1 MANNRLSYTSEFLD
15 DNTPLPE
22 LSFEDLIEPTAEKGG
37 QHMDNDAR
45 GSDDNVVDR
54 EDESLNTPQF
64 KKTVFQEKR
73 QTPGVTVLKSHAI
86 KVVTAG
92 SASTVGSGA
101 GTTSLNPNKP
111 LITDVKILNK
121 LKPIV
126 TSNTLKIGNTTI
138 ASTSTAAGTSKALS
152 SMTQIKTPDGRVL
165 FVQKSIPGTPPS
177 STKTLVTGS
186 PTGSIRRIVAPAG
199 IQKAVLSKGV
209 AVAGTGLVKAAVPG
223 RPSNSAITLKGITSV
238 TQGSSVKP
246 SPSSTASSSTPGSP
260 AKFQV
265 VRTTDG
271 KIIKINQSSPSVLLN
286 AKPQATV
293 AAGAPSVKPTTAN
306 VVISK
311 SGSQVVLKATPAPKP
326 VVTGSPTT
334 PTTPSKMVVQ
344 SGGKQILVS
353 SKNIIKLS
361 PKSSATTTASAS
373 GSASVSGLHAIQ
385 LPGKGGVQYVRV
397 LSNNKGAV
405 GATTATTAKPTP
417 SGQKITLLRSP
428 SGATATSTTTISTSH
443 AATSVAGSKAG
454 PSPASKIVVK
464 STGGSIV
471 PLPSVQTFVSKRAL
485 SANSTATKSSATEVN
500 TEPIRKHRLT
510 DLNTQLKQ
518 TTTGSDVNEAS
529 DSGPEAKKPRYVI
542 TMQQGKP
549 QLQSSTQSGTNLAG
563 RSPEKESPSPP
574 KKIYNVIKSAGGNG
588 VKYMIRNPQTMTHAM
603 RRGYT
608 GYMDNKM
615 RTSLAATK
623 QRLSQVNP
631 QQKKQLQ
638 VQAQAKQR
646 IRQQQLQNQQ
656 QAKAPD
662 SSSQTLPTQGTQYLK
677 VLGPT
682 QPLYDTLKPPAS
694 GTGAAAE
701 ALSGIGASRRKHCNC
716 SKSQCL
722 KLYCDCFANGEFCQ
736 NCTCKD
742 CFNNLDYEVERER
755 AIRSCLDRNPSAFK
769 PKITAPNSGDMRL
782 HNKGCN
788 CKRSGCLKNYCEC
801 YEAKIPCTSI
811 CKCVGCR
818 NMEDRPD
825 VDMDSL
831 DGVVGAETP
840 SKAKGSKDKKK
851 IENRSNLYLTNDV
864 IEATIMCMIS
874 RIVMHEK
881 QNLPI
886 EDTER
891 EVMEELGESLNQII
905 SFAKEKHD
913 TSQLDDSKATA

>member
-1 MANNRLSYTSEFLD
+1 MDTADSNLEFLD

-22 LSFEDLIEPTAEKGG
+22 LSFEDLMEPTAEKGG

-45 GSDDNVVDR
+45 GSDDNVVEG
-54 EDESLNTPQF
+54 EDDSLNTPQF
-64 KKTVFQEKR
+64 KKTVPEKR
-73 QTPGVTVLKSHAI
+73 NHTPGVTVLKSHAI

-92 SASTVGSGA
+92 SGSTVASGSA
-101 GTTSLNPNKP
+101 TTSLNPNKP
-111 LITDVKILNK
+111 QITDVKILNK

-126 TSNTLKIGNTTI
+126 TSNTLKIGSTTI
-138 ASTSTAAGTSKALS
+138 ASTSSTAGGTSKTLS

-165 FVQKSIPGTPPS
+165 FVQKSIPGTP
-177 STKTLVTGS
+177 STSAKTLVTGS
-186 PTGSIRRIVAPAG
+186 PTGSIRRIVAPTG

-223 RPSNSAITLKGITSV
+223 RLSNSGITLKGITSV
-238 TQGSSVKP
+238 AGGSAKP
-246 SPSSTASSSTPGSP
+246 SPSSTASPSTTGQP

-265 VRTTDG
+265 VRTADG
-271 KIIKINQSSPSVLLN
+271 KIIKINQSGPSVVLN
-286 AKPQATV
+286 AKPQTTV
-293 AAGAPSVKPTTAN
+293 AAAAPSVKPTTTGN
-306 VVISK
+306 VVVSK
-311 SGSQVVLKATPAPKP
+311 SGSQVVLKTTPAPKQ
-326 VVTGSPTT
+326 VLTASPT

-361 PKSSATTTASAS
+361 PKSPGTSTASSA
-373 GSASVSGLHAIQ
+373 GSPSVSGLHAIQ

-397 LSNNKGAV
+397 LSNKGATA
-405 GATTATTAKPTP
+405 GATAATTSKSTP
-417 SGQKITLLRSP
+417 GGQKITLLRSP
-428 SGATATSTTTISTSH
+428 AGAASTSTISASP

-454 PSPASKIVVK
+454 PSPANKIVVK
-464 STGGSIV
+464 SAGGSIV

-485 SANSTATKSSATEVN
+485 SATPNATKVSTTEVN
-500 TEPIRKHRLT
+500 QDSIRKHRLT
-510 DLNTQLKQ
+510 DLNTQLKHIS
-518 TTTGSDVNEAS
+518 TGSDANDTS
-529 DSGPEAKKPRYVI
+529 DTGPDAKKPRYVI

-549 QLQSSTQSGTNLAG
+549 QLQTTTPSGSNLVG
-563 RSPEKESPSPP
+563 RSPDKESPSAP

-623 QRLSQVNP
+623 QRLNQANP

-656 QAKAPD
+656 AKGQD
-662 SSSQTLPTQGTQYLK
+662 SGSQGLPTQGSQYLK

-682 QPLYDTLKPPAS
+682 KPLYDTLKPPAT
-694 GTGAAAE
+694 GTGAAID
-701 ALSGIGASRRKHCNC
+701 ALGGLGASRRKHCNC

-831 DGVVGAETP
+831 DGVVGAQQ
-840 SKAKGSKDKKK
+840 SKAKGAKDKKK

-881 QNLPI
+881 HSLPI

-905 SFAKEKHD
+905 LYAKGKHD
-913 TSQLDDSKATA
+913 TSQLDDSKATAEA